1 MKQQNTI
8 LYLLSFLGITLCLAT
23 SASAGRGAFAGD
35 SIGARASILGE
46 AFIALADDA
55 NALRWNPAGLTQLL
69 QPEITSSHINFFSL
83 GGYFDY
89 SDNSSAIN
97 EDFVGFAWPNN
108 IAPLGIS
115 FLNLG
120 TSGMLHADETGAI
133 INSNASYAER
143 IITFSVGKEFKI
155 KGISLSTGCNLNRFS
170 IGGQSDSAGFG
181 MDGGLLLETPGI
193 LPEFGLMLRGLL
205 MDTTL
210 GDDGATIPPK
220 TDFAM
225 AFSPWRALKLVGG
238 LSKTSGDSIVQ
249 YSTGLEFDFHYLSPL
264 SFSLLTG
271 YKALGTL
278 TNGTFE
284 SQGKSTAIGGSMRI
298 SRYKLDY
305 AYEQHSL
312 MGDTHRVTFGLL
324 QHSPVGFH
332 MNKGRQA
339 FEQLNDT
346 GAIHELEEVIYLS
359 PRKAEAYHLM
369 ALTYERMRQKDEA
382 VRLLRKIQ
390 SLNRSYFQKHQ
401 LEQLVQDIQEQD

>member
-1 MKQQNTI
+1 MKNTI
-8 LYLLSFLGITLCLAT
+8 VNILLILSITLCATT

-69 QPEITSSHINFFSL
+69 QPELTSSHINFFSL

-97 EDFVGFAWPNN
+97 EDFIGIAFPNH

-120 TSGMLHADETGAI
+120 TSGMLHADESGAI
-133 INSNASYAER
+133 ISSNTSYAER
-143 IITFSVGKEFKI
+143 IITLSVGKEFKI

-193 LPEFGLMLRGLL
+193 LPEFGLMLRGLF

-210 GDDGATIPPK
+210 GDGATIPPK

-225 AFSPWRALKLVGG
+225 AFSPWRALKFVGG
-238 LSKTSGDSIVQ
+238 LSKTSGNATMQ

-278 TNGTFE
+278 ENGTFE

-324 QHSPVGFH
+324 QHSPVSLH
-332 MNKGRQA
+332 MDKGRQA
-339 FEQLNDT
+339 FEQLNDI

-382 VRLLRKIQ
+382 VRLLKKIQ
-390 SLNRSYFQKHQ
+390 SLNRDYFQKHQ
-401 LEQLVQDIQEQD
+401 LGRLMEDIREE

>member
-1 MKQQNTI
+1 MKPQNHFCYFLLILVTI
-8 LYLLSFLGITLCLAT
+8 LSVSTK
-23 SASAGRGAFAGD
+23 SSAGRGAFAGD

-46 AFIALADDA
+46 AFVALADDA

-69 QPEITSSHINFFSL
+69 QPELTSSHINFFTL

-97 EDFVGFAWPNN
+97 EDFVGFAWPNH

-120 TSGMLHADETGAI
+120 TSGMLHADESGAI
-133 INSNASYAER
+133 ISSNASYAER
-143 IITFSVGKEFKI
+143 IITLSVGKEFKI

-181 MDGGLLLETPGI
+181 IDGGLLLETPGI
-193 LPEFGLMLRGLL
+193 LPEFGLMLRGLF

-210 GDDGATIPPK
+210 GDGATIPPK

-225 AFSPWRALKLVGG
+225 AFSPWRALKFVGG
-238 LSKTSGDSIVQ
+238 LSKTSGNATMQ

-278 TNGTFE
+278 ENGTFE

-305 AYEQHSL
+305 AYEQHPL

-324 QHSPVGFH
+324 QHSPVSFH

-346 GAIHELEEVIYLS
+346 GAIDELEEVAYLS

-382 VRLLRKIQ
+382 IRLLGKIQ

-401 LEQLVQDIQEQD
+401 LGQLVQDIQEQD